1 MTQER
6 TITLGELMAI
16 RDCLA
21 LMVDEIKSIDEDT
34 DYIFT
39 TGVEVA
45 AEECLGIVEPLI
57 NYRETEEDSE
67 CERS

>member
-34 DYIFT
+34 DYLFT
-39 TGVEVA
+39 TG
-45 AEECLGIVEPLI
+45 
-57 NYRETEEDSE
+57 E

>member
-6 TITLGELMAI
+6 KITLGELMAI

-21 LMVDEIKSIDEDT
+21 LMVDEINSIDEET
-34 DYIFT
+34 DYVFT
-39 TGVEVA
+39 TGVGEA

-57 NYRETEEDSE
+57 KYKEPEEDSE